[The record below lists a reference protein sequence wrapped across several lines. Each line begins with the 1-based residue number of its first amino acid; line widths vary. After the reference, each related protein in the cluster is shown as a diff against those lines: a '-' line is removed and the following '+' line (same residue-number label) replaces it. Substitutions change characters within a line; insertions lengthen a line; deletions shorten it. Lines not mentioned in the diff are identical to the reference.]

1 MRSAQGKP
9 TTCACKASAA
19 ERPPERTRR
28 LRLRPRWPTHEG
40 AVHELPPADPSLL
53 PAMREQAGAVG
64 RQFVDV
70 FVGFRL
76 RFHDE
81 REAFAFSQHFRFA
94 SPRSALRQEGAGV
107 VWVGFH
113 GWAFD
118 AGDAQMQA
126 ALAVRHSAIRAKVRH
141 IPAATDAELRPTG
154 RRVLQPGKARRER
167 DELLAKIDEAMP
179 HMMDT
184 RRTALGG
191 ASPTQRQIGDGTAR
205 SGAAAPG
212 AATPP
217 PPGARPHATSKAPP
231 GFDPADGTTAK
242 PKRRRLGR

>member
-1 MRSAQGKP
+1 
-9 TTCACKASAA
+9 
-19 ERPPERTRR
+19 
-28 LRLRPRWPTHEG
+28 
-40 AVHELPPADPSLL
+40 VHELPSADPSLL
-53 PAMREQAGAVG
+53 PAMREQGGEVG

-81 REAFAFSQHFRFA
+81 REAFAFAQHFRFA

-141 IPAATDAELRPTG
+141 IPAATDAELHPTG
-154 RRVLQPGKARRER
+154 RRLLQPEKARQER
-167 DELLAKIDEAMP
+167 DELLAKIDEDAS
-179 HMMDT
+179 HMLDT

-191 ASPTQRQIGDGTAR
+191 AAPKARQLG
-205 SGAAAPG
+205 SGAPTAASAARTRPPVAG
-212 AATPP
+212 ASTAPQGP
-217 PPGARPHATSKAPP
+217 QPHETSKAPP
-231 GFDPADGTTAK
+231 GFDPGAGTTPAR
-242 PKRRRLGR
+242 RRRLFGR

>member
-1 MRSAQGKP
+1 MGFRL
-9 TTCACKASAA
+9 AA
-19 ERPPERTRR
+19 ERPNQE
-28 LRLRPRWPTHEG
+28 E
-40 AVHELPPADPSLL
+40 AVQELPSADPSLL
-53 PAMREQAGAVG
+53 PAMREQAGELG

-81 REAFAFSQHFRFA
+81 REAFAFSRHFRFA

-141 IPAATDAELRPTG
+141 IPAATDAELRPTD
-154 RRVLQPGKARRER
+154 RPLLQPDKARRER
-167 DELLAKIDEAMP
+167 DELLAKVEEAVP
-179 HMMDT
+179 HMYDT

-191 ASPTQRQIGDGTAR
+191 ASPSSRQIGTGRPGGSA
-205 SGAAAPG
+205 GPAPAASSP
-212 AATPP
+212 ATPRQAP
-217 PPGARPHATSKAPP
+217 QPGRVSKAPP
-231 GFDPADGTTAK
+231 GFDAGAGTT
-242 PKRRRLGR
+242 KRKRSLFGR

>member
-1 MRSAQGKP
+1 
-9 TTCACKASAA
+9 
-19 ERPPERTRR
+19 
-28 LRLRPRWPTHEG
+28 
-40 AVHELPPADPSLL
+40 VHELPSADPSLL
-53 PAMREQAGAVG
+53 PAMRASAGELG

-126 ALAVRHSAIRAKVRH
+126 ALAVRHSAIKAKVRH
-141 IPAATDAELRPTG
+141 IPAATDAELHPTDRPL
-154 RRVLQPGKARRER
+154 LQPDKARRER
-167 DELLAKIDEAMP
+167 DDLLAKIEEAVP
-179 HMMDT
+179 HMYDT
-184 RRTALGG
+184 RRTGLAD
-191 ASPTQRQIGDGTAR
+191 ASGKRRQIGSGTT
-205 SGAAAPG
+205 SGAS

-217 PPGARPHATSKAPP
+217 QGPRPGNVSKAPP
-231 GFDPADGTTAK
+231 GFAPGAGTT
-242 PKRRRLGR
+242 KRKRGLFGR

>member
-1 MRSAQGKP
+1 M
-9 TTCACKASAA
+9 
-19 ERPPERTRR
+19 
-28 LRLRPRWPTHEG
+28 
-40 AVHELPPADPSLL
+40 
-53 PAMREQAGAVG
+53 PAMREQAGAIG

-94 SPRSALRQEGAGV
+94 SPRSALRQEGGGV

-154 RRVLQPGKARRER
+154 RLLLRPDKARRER
-167 DELLAKIDEAMP
+167 DDLLAKLDEAVP

-184 RRTALGG
+184 RRTGVAG
-191 ASPTQRQIGDGTAR
+191 AGPKQRQIGDG
-205 SGAAAPG
+205 SAATAPG
-212 AATPP
+212 ATAASAAT
-217 PPGARPHATSKAPP
+217 
-231 GFDPADGTTAK
+231 
-242 PKRRRLGR
+242 

>member
-1 MRSAQGKP
+1 MP
-9 TTCACKASAA
+9 
-19 ERPPERTRR
+19 
-28 LRLRPRWPTHEG
+28 
-40 AVHELPPADPSLL
+40 VHELPSADPSLL
-53 PAMREQAGAVG
+53 PAMRAQAGELG

-81 REAFAFSQHFRFA
+81 REAFAFAQHFRFA

-126 ALAVRHSAIRAKVRH
+126 ALAVRHSAIKAKVRH
-141 IPAATDAELRPTG
+141 IPAATDPELRPTD
-154 RRVLQPGKARRER
+154 RPLLQPEKARRER
-167 DELLAKIDEAMP
+167 DALLAKIDEAVP
-179 HMMDT
+179 HMYDT
-184 RRTALGG
+184 RRTGLAD
-191 ASPTQRQIGDGTAR
+191 ASAKRRQIGTGGQ
-205 SGAAAPG
+205 SSPVAAS

-217 PPGARPHATSKAPP
+217 QGPGTGRASKAPP
-231 GFDPADGTTAK
+231 GFEAGAGTT
-242 PKRRRLGR
+242 KRKRGLFGR